1 MANTTDITRGEVIR
15 DALLQAA
22 EEGDHDTIAKI
33 QELLKQ
39 GPESLAKL
47 IDELHAKHVAVPK
60 S

>member
-1 MANTTDITRGEVIR
+1 MANTDITRGEVIR

-39 GPESLAKL
+39 GPEALAKL
-47 IDELHAKHVAVPK
+47 IDELHAKHVQDK
-60 S
+60 